1 MADAAKKDAQKDVKR
16 DAKSDALTD
25 GPADG
30 AAAPAPASRMKRL
43 MPYVV
48 SGLLSIGLGV
58 TAGIVTNPKK
68 SETPHVESAEP
79 AKPLT
84 PYDKFGEE
92 IEVPLSSLVTNLA
105 DPNQSVSGKFVIY
118 LVVRTPK
125 GDHEAADHEQVKAGC
140 AKDGKLS
147 TRIKDA
153 LLTLFSSKLSTDLKT
168 AHGKEIVKLEI
179 IELLKPI
186 LFPDPTTGAITNVYF
201 GDFVIQ

>member
-1 MADAAKKDAQKDVKR
+1 MAEAAKKEAQKQ
-16 DAKSDALTD
+16 DAKSDAQKE
-25 GPADG
+25 GAADG

-48 SGLLSIGLGV
+48 SGLLSSGLGV

-68 SETPHVESAEP
+68 DDATHGEHAEA

-92 IEVPLSSLVTNLA
+92 IEVPLTSLVTNLA

-125 GDHEAADHEQVKAGC
+125 DKPEAEGQVKADC

-186 LFPDPTTGAITNVYF
+186 LFPDPATGAITNVYF

>member
-1 MADAAKKDAQKDVKR
+1 MAEAGKKDAKDP
-16 DAKSDALTD
+16 KSDAQRD
-25 GPADG
+25 GASDAG
-30 AAAPAPASRMKRL
+30 AAAPAARSKRFL
-43 MPYVV
+43 PYVV

-58 TAGIVTNPKK
+58 TAGVVTNPKK
-68 SETPHVESAEP
+68 SETPHDAAPQPERM
-79 AKPLT
+79 LT

-92 IEVPLSSLVTNLA
+92 VEIPLVPLVTNLA

-125 GDHEAADHEQVKAGC
+125 GELAAKDHDQIKAEC
-140 AKDGKLS
+140 AKDGKYS
-147 TRIKDA
+147 TRMRDA

-179 IELLKPI
+179 IEVLKPI
-186 LFPDPTTGAITNVYF
+186 LFPDPASGAITNVYF